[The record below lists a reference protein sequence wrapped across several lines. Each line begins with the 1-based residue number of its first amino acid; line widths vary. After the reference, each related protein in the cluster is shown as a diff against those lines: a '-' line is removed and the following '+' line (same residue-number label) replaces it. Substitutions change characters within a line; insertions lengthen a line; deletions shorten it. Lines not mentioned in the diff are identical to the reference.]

1 MGNFSTNLWR
11 AIINGFQNDTAGY
24 AMNYDR
30 DKRAAELHKMTMDM
44 TPKRLEDSIFNHQTG
59 RLNALSQLGNLG
71 LNRERF
77 GYQQEQDPI
86 KRLEK
91 QRADIG
97 GYLNNLG
104 DREGAAQ
111 VRAGQAPVEQV
122 LPGATGRALRF
133 EGQRSGTKA
142 GAAASARLGVL
153 RTQRM
158 REAEGAAKSAGE
170 EFDPTLY
177 GNNAIPPKPSNSKD
191 SPQERLSKEQIRL
204 VSKMMAAQYYK
215 ALKDDDAEGAAAVV
229 KRLGMLK
236 ELAKSGKGPLHPED
250 ISAILESPAEDEEE

>member
-1 MGNFSTNLWR
+1 MTLFGNRMWANLL
-11 AIINGFQNDTAGY
+11 GQTQTAMIGGAMREYHNRY
-24 AMNYDR
+24 AN
-30 DKRAAELHKMTMDM
+30 KLAEQQFEMA
-44 TPKRLEDSIFNHQTG
+44 PKKLEDSIFSHQTG

-104 DREGAAQ
+104 DREGAIQ

-142 GAAASARLGVL
+142 GAAANARLGVL

-170 EFDPTLY
+170 EFDPALY

-250 ISAILESPAEDEEE
+250 ISAILESPAVDEEE